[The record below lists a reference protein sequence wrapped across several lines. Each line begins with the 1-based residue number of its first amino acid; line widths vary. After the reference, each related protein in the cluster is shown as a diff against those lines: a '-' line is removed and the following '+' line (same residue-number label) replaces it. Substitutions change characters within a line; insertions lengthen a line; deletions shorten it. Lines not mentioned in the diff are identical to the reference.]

1 MKKLAILVIMAAVLG
16 FVGVARAEKPS
27 HPRFDPN
34 RPGFDPNTIR
44 GRVIVEKDADGN
56 ITAAQLESRRHGTYN
71 IVLDEKGKE
80 LAVKMADKFAAV
92 TGKIETKDDQ
102 QWLTV
107 EKYSEMQ
114 MPQRRGPDD
123 PNRPRRPRGPRGP
136 GGPDEGGE

>member
-1 MKKLAILVIMAAVLG
+1 MKKLAILVFMAAVFG
-16 FVGVARAEKPS
+16 FVGVSIAQKP

-34 RPGFDPNTIR
+34 RPKFDPNTIR

-56 ITAAQLESRRHGTYN
+56 ITAAQLESRRHGTCN

-80 LAVKMADKFAAV
+80 LAEKMADKFVAV
-92 TGKIETKDDQ
+92 TGKTEIKDDQ
-102 QWLTV
+102 KWLTV

-114 MPQRRGPDD
+114 GPQGRRGPDD